1 MIYCSLQEF
10 MQIKRIGE
18 TNASDNEKRLL
29 RSYLQ
34 RATREID
41 SICRRRFFP
50 SYQVRRF
57 GIPVTY
63 MDLRNRAHIHSD
75 LQLDADL
82 LEAIRVQV
90 GTGTIIET
98 NEVIPAGGL
107 SATATSMTLTD
118 VDGQDAQMLDRLPIG
133 AILQIENEICVV
145 LDRNTTTQ
153 LVTLQRGANGTTKA
167 SHAAGVLIKKNVTT
181 TLQPGIDFHL
191 LDFNIDPKFGIRLVF
206 PNTWAGRYTG
216 LAWRSRYPQIYV
228 TGLWGF
234 HDDPFNRYVDTND
247 PLPTGGIDA
256 DDTTWT
262 ADDVLGNDAAG
273 GLRYLP
279 DALYRIENELVW
291 MTDVDDETN
300 AVTVIRGVNGTLPVT
315 HAAGTAV
322 SRFDVIPDIK
332 KACFNIAKTLRDSDD
347 SVGGR
352 QGVTEMSVGVKI
364 TYAEDV
370 AETLRRYVRPFV
382 G

>member
-1 MIYCSLQEF
+1 
-10 MQIKRIGE
+10 MQIYFSLADFMGIKGI
-18 TNASDNEKRLL
+18 TSASDAEKETL

-82 LEAIRVQV
+82 LEAVRVQV
-90 GTGTIIET
+90 GTGTVIET
-98 NEVIPAGGL
+98 NETVPVGGL
-107 SATATSMTLTD
+107 TANATTFTASD

-133 AILQIENEICVV
+133 AILQMENELSIV
-145 LDRNTTTQ
+145 LDRDTGTN
-153 LVTLQRGANGTTKA
+153 LVTLQRGANGTMKA
-167 SHAAGVLIKKNVTT
+167 SHAAGTIIKKHVTT

-191 LDFNIDPKFGIRLVF
+191 LDFNIEPKFGIRLVF

-228 TGLWGF
+228 TGLWGY
-234 HDDPFNRYVDTND
+234 HDDAFNRYVDTAD

-256 DDTTWT
+256 NDTTWT
-262 ADDVLGNDAAG
+262 ADNVLGSDANG
-273 GLRYLP
+273 GVRYRS

-291 MTDVDDETN
+291 MTDADEETN
-300 AVTVIRGVNGTLPVT
+300 DVTVIRGVNGTLPVA
-315 HAAGTAV
+315 HAAGTTV
-322 SRFDVIPDIK
+322 YRFDVIEDIK